1 MEHVPCVL
9 LTEKIDMFLPRFF
22 DFLCVSHV
30 MYAIAWHFLCVQT
43 NSKPEPSLG
52 HSFVTSLFPRR
63 GQPSV
68 ALMVLVYQTRQISFT
83 TFADAVMPLPV
94 QINGEKDDPASKE
107 AERFESFYQ
116 GILELHEV
124 LERVENF
131 TVRRRMREIISRI
144 EGT

>member
-1 MEHVPCVL
+1 
-9 LTEKIDMFLPRFF
+9 
-22 DFLCVSHV
+22 
-30 MYAIAWHFLCVQT
+30 
-43 NSKPEPSLG
+43 
-52 HSFVTSLFPRR
+52 
-63 GQPSV
+63 
-68 ALMVLVYQTRQISFT
+68 
-83 TFADAVMPLPV
+83 MPLPV
-94 QINGEKDDPASKE
+94 QTNGEKDDPASKE